1 MAYNRNKVMIYGI
14 AGIVLA
20 LTILAF
26 IPTRTETHITT
37 SVSLEP
43 IPGYG
48 FQTIKI
54 SGETSEITNLI
65 INIESIEAR
74 MPSGEWVKVS
84 TRGQRWDLRQ
94 ELEKTFTVEQN
105 ITGYSKLRLIIVSD
119 GSGVTL
125 ADGREIKLSVPSL
138 PLEVDLV
145 KPYDAEMDG
154 PVLRL
159 SLGQGTGST
168 YVLPD
173 LRIELSTNRVTGE
186 IVVQ

>member
-1 MAYNRNKVMIYGI
+1 MAYNRKKVIIYGL

-26 IPTRTETHITT
+26 LPARTETHITT
-37 SVSLEP
+37 SVSLER

-48 FQTIKI
+48 IQIIKI
-54 SGETSEITNLI
+54 SEEDIEITNLVV
-65 INIESIEAR
+65 NIRSVEAQ
-74 MPSGEWVKVS
+74 MPSGEWVSLS
-84 TRGQRWDLRQ
+84 TSGQQWDLRQ
-94 ELEKTFTVEQN
+94 DLETTFTLDQN
-105 ITGYSKLRLIIVSD
+105 LTGYSKLRLVIVSD
-119 GSGVTL
+119 GSSVTL
-125 ADGREIKLSVPSL
+125 DDGREIDLSVPSL

-145 KPYDAEMDG
+145 RPYDAEVDG

-168 YVLPD
+168 HVLPD
-173 LRIELSTNRVTGE
+173 LRIELSTNRITGE